1 MRLFDSH
8 AHLTDERFGSEIGDV
23 LARAADQGVAEI
35 VSIAS
40 DLDDAELAMELARHH
55 ERPRIRCTA
64 GIHPHVAHHC
74 TSEAL
79 DQIREL
85 ARSDLIVALGEMGLD
100 FYYEN
105 APRETQIEAFGA
117 QMDLAAELGLPVVV
131 HSREADEETARIVGE
146 ASGRVVGVLHCFSA
160 GDGVL
165 QAGLAADWYVSFS
178 GLVTF
183 KSFQGH
189 EQVRRVPESRLLVET
204 DSPYLAP
211 VPVRGRRNEPANVR
225 HVLER
230 VAEIRA
236 EDVRQLAE
244 STYENACRFYG
255 LESGGSI
262 QAEA

>member
-40 DLDDAELAMELARHH
+40 DLDDAEIAMELARQH
-55 ERPRIRCTA
+55 ERPRIHCTV
-64 GIHPHVAHHC
+64 GVHPHVAQHC

-79 DQIREL
+79 DRIREL
-85 ARSDLIVALGEMGLD
+85 ASSDLVVALGEMGLD
-100 FYYEN
+100 FYYDN

-131 HSREADEETARIVGE
+131 HSREADDETARIVRE

-189 EQVRRVPESRLLVET
+189 EQLRRVPESRLLVET

-230 VAEIRA
+230 VAEIRV
-236 EDVRQLAE
+236 EDVGRLADA
-244 STYENACRFYG
+244 TYENACRFYG
-255 LESGGSI
+255 LE
-262 QAEA
+262 A